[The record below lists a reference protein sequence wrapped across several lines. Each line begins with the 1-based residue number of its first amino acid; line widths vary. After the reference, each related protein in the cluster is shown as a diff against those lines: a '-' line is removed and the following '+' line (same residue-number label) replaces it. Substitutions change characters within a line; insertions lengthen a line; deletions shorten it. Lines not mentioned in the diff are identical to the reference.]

1 MRPRKRW
8 RDIMAELTSQVAAPS
23 PRPATAARAQ
33 EHDAAVSIS
42 IDDACKDREV
52 LLQLVESC
60 LFMRGEA
67 IIEGDIADTLG
78 IPLDAIHQALLDL
91 VDRYASYGGAIRVRE
106 IDVGTWL
113 MDLHPDVAEHVD
125 TFYIDQKLCTR
136 SEVMSLA
143 FIAFMQPVPK
153 HVLAFYRGTNAGSHA
168 RKWIDAGFMQEE
180 IVKSGDSR
188 LAAIVAKYR
197 QDVEISRADALP
209 VLEKMAN
216 GQKQAKSPVAWLA
229 SGEYSCYATTSRFSG
244 YFNLPHD
251 LESMKKELEN
261 WKEIYGLFD

>member
-1 MRPRKRW
+1 
-8 RDIMAELTSQVAAPS
+8 MAELKSQVASRLPL
-23 PRPATAARAQ
+23 PATAARIQ
-33 EHDAAVSIS
+33 EQDAAISIS

-67 IIEGDIADTLG
+67 IIEDDIASTLG
-78 IPLDAIHQALLDL
+78 IPADTVHQALLDL

-106 IDVGTWL
+106 IDDGTWL

-125 TFYIDQKLCTR
+125 TFYIDQKPCTR

-153 HVLAFYRGTNAGSHA
+153 HMLAFYRGANAGSHA
-168 RKWIDAGFMQEE
+168 RKWIEAGFMKEE
-180 IVKSGDSR
+180 IVKSGDPR
-188 LAAIVAKYR
+188 LASIVAKYR
-197 QDVEISRADALP
+197 QDLNINNADASP
-209 VLEKMAN
+209 ILENMAN
-216 GQKQAKSPVAWLA
+216 GQKQAKSPFAWLA
-229 SGEYSCYATTSRFSG
+229 SGEYSCYATTARFCG
-244 YFNLPHD
+244 YFNLPRD